1 MATEGSYLNNHGI
14 ELTIIIVNWNT
25 ADYLE
30 KLLFS
35 IFEKIIGD
43 FYQVLVVDNDSKDGS
58 REMVHEKFPG
68 VILVNTGANL
78 GYGKANNIGIKM
90 ARTPY
95 ILLLNPDTLVNSD
108 AVPVMLDFLKSNDK
122 IGAVQCALTD
132 PDGTIQEMGLQWF
145 DSPFTQFLTLF
156 FLSNATKR
164 IFRRFLP
171 RQDPLKD
178 GYLKHMSGDCIL
190 IRKTILDKVGG
201 FDERF
206 FMYAEDG
213 DLSRRIILHGWKL
226 FYLSKVSIVHVKA
239 GASDKTFSN
248 FSLLMMCESTFK
260 YNLKYYGLSG
270 ALLYRFFVFL
280 SSIFRILF
288 FLISFPVF
296 SFLHKKQICEKK
308 IIKCIELTKWSLFVS
323 KPIISS

>member
-1 MATEGSYLNNHGI
+1 MVNANISPCILTAEANQDGDAESSSSNVAYWLQRKLFDNHGI

-156 FLSNATKR
+156 FIKCNKT
-164 IFRRFLP
+164 IFADFLQ
-171 RQDPLKD
+171 RQD
-178 GYLKHMSGDCIL
+178 
-190 IRKTILDKVGG
+190 
-201 FDERF
+201 
-206 FMYAEDG
+206 
-213 DLSRRIILHGWKL
+213 
-226 FYLSKVSIVHVKA
+226 
-239 GASDKTFSN
+239 
-248 FSLLMMCESTFK
+248 LLRTDI
-260 YNLKYYGLSG
+260 
-270 ALLYRFFVFL
+270 
-280 SSIFRILF
+280 SSICRRLYHY
-288 FLISFPVF
+288 LG
-296 SFLHKKQICEKK
+296 
-308 IIKCIELTKWSLFVS
+308 
-323 KPIISS
+323 KPTL